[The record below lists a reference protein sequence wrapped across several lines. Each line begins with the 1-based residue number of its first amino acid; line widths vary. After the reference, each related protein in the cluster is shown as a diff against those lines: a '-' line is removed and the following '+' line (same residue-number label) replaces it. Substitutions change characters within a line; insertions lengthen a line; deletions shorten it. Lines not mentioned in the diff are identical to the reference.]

1 MEDNKGLAHDSS
13 KYKIVSISV
22 VVIILITFWYM
33 LNMVL
38 LTFIMT
44 FIFYNLLVAT
54 RKRIKKFS
62 YLNIPDSLIII
73 VLYALFAMLLVLISY
88 AVVPIIIVQLT
99 ELSRVLVILM

>member
-1 MEDNKGLAHDSS
+1 MEDNKGLARDSS

-44 FIFYNLLVAT
+44 FILD
-54 RKRIKKFS
+54 RKS
-62 YLNIPDSLIII
+62 
-73 VLYALFAMLLVLISY
+73 
-88 AVVPIIIVQLT
+88 VV
-99 ELSRVLVILM
+99 

>member
-1 MEDNKGLAHDSS
+1 MEDNKGLARDSS

-54 RKRIKKFS
+54 RKRIKKFFFFKYS
-62 YLNIPDSLIII
+62 RFINNYSVICTICYI
-73 VLYALFAMLLVLISY
+73 VSID
-88 AVVPIIIVQLT
+88 
-99 ELSRVLVILM
+99 